1 MSQTS
6 PFTKAKAANVLMFDF
21 MSTYKEYKELI
32 LFFYQNIEIPA
43 KFFFNFTNFTFI
55 IQKKE
60 NPRNSNSH
68 IELKLYQ
75 KDSI

>member
-32 LFFYQNIEIPA
+32 FFLSKYLNTTVLFEFY
-43 KFFFNFTNFTFI
+43 KFHIYNPEERKP
-55 IQKKE
+55 KKF
-60 NPRNSNSH
+60 
-68 IELKLYQ
+68 KLS
-75 KDSI
+75 DRT